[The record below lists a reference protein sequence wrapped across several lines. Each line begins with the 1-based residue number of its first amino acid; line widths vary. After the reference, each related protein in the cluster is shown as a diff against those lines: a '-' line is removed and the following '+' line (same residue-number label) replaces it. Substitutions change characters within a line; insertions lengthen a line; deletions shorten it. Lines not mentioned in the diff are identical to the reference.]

1 MHVNFETSS
10 QREEKVQETSS
21 TKVVSQK
28 KAEVVQFKKV
38 NGC

>member
-1 MHVNFETSS
+1 MKVKFETSS

-21 TKVVSQK
+21 TKVVSQE
-28 KAEVVQFKKV
+28 KAEVVQFEKV